1 MDFLAFNI
9 QSYARPYI
17 KTKLISD
24 DSKFTRGKYCNEIRT
39 SDGYLRVKSEN
50 SFEFSDGTLFIH
62 GIGRGY
68 DDIEQ
73 RTSVR
78 NFIRYNTALVIVN
91 KCMKVSNS

>member
-24 DSKFTRGKYCNEIRT
+24 DSKFTRGNYWNRT
-39 SDGYLRVKSEN
+39 RTYNGYLQVRSKN
-50 SFEFSDGTLFIH
+50 IFEFSDGTLFIH

-68 DDIEQ
+68 DDREQ

-91 KCMKVSNS
+91 KCMKISNS